1 MADHKVKAIPD
12 GYHSI
17 TPYLIVRGASRAIE
31 FYKRAFGATEL
42 VRMAMPDGSLGHAE
56 LRIGNSMFMLAD
68 ESVAFGAKSPELIGG
83 SPVGLALY
91 VEDVDGVFNR
101 VKDEKGIVIKRP
113 LETQFYGDRSVTF
126 FDPFGHQWTLSQH
139 VEDVS
144 PEEMKTRMAKLP
156 QKPS

>member
-1 MADHKVKAIPD
+1 MADKVKAIPD

-31 FYKRAFGATEL
+31 FYKRALGAKEL
-42 VRMAMPDGSLGHAE
+42 YRLPNPDGTLGHAE
-56 LRIGNSMFMLAD
+56 LQFGNSRIMLSD
-68 ESVAFGAKSPELIGG
+68 ENTAWGAKSPELIGG

-91 VEDVDGVFNR
+91 VEDVDALFNR

-126 FDPFGHQWTLSQH
+126 FDPFGHQWTISQH
-139 VEDVS
+139 VEDV
-144 PEEMKTRMAKLP
+144 PPDEMQKRMAKLA
-156 QKPS
+156 QKPA